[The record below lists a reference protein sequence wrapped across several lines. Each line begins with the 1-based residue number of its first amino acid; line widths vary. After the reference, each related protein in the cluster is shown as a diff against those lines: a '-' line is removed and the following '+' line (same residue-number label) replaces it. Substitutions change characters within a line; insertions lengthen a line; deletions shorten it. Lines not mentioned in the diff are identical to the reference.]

1 MAKSIVLENIEPR
14 QTRKKYRYFKAKVLE
29 NNQIDGT
36 DKTLQQ
42 AIDSEK
48 TIVFTCKNTSYVTI
62 ADYVE

>member
-1 MAKSIVLENIEPR
+1 MNQGKQE
-14 QTRKKYRYFKAKVLE
+14 KKYRYFKAKVLE